1 MKSVRLVV
9 VHGAEHIPSGWKG
22 GPGDLVPVELEDIF
36 IEYLGGG
43 IIQVEMDAIVEDEL
57 DKMDD
62 ILMLLEDDNPEPM
75 DIDESQPEGD
85 E

>member
-22 GPGDLVPVELEDIF
+22 GPGDLVPVELEPIF

-43 IIQVEMDAIVEDEL
+43 IIQVEMDDEF
-57 DKMDD
+57 DKMDGV
-62 ILMLLEDDNPEPM
+62 LMLLEDHPVEPM
-75 DIDESQPEGD
+75 DIEESQPEGD